1 MSQLILY
8 HIVHYIIY
16 NIYIVRDSPKVVAK
30 LSLSSRLLKALGGS
44 TAAQI

>member
-1 MSQLILY
+1 MYIY
-8 HIVHYIIY
+8 ICNIIY